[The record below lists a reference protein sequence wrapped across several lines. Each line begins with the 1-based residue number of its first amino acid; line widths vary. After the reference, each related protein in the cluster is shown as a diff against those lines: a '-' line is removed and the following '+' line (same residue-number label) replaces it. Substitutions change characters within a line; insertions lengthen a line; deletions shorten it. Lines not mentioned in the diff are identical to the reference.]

1 LPDATR
7 NRTALIVDDDSTLR
21 YVLARIARH
30 VGYETVEAN
39 DATTAMEILKT
50 KSPQVVVADLRLP
63 DFDGFELCRRIK
75 AQQSTKAIPVIMV
88 TSMYYES
95 GKNPKDIAEGK
106 KRAKSVGAVDLLPR
120 GDALEQLGPLLKTVS
135 LKGSSK
141 KKKA

>member
-1 LPDATR
+1 
-7 NRTALIVDDDSTLR
+7 
-21 YVLARIARH
+21 
-30 VGYETVEAN
+30 
-39 DATTAMEILKT
+39 MEILKT
-50 KSPQVVVADLRLP
+50 KSPHVVVADLRLP

-95 GKNPKDIAEGK
+95 GRNPKDVAEGK

-135 LKGSSK
+135 SKSSTK